1 MDITWCIV
9 NSIVIFIRLCWHTW
23 NRIPLLTLF
32 TDTYVIAHI
41 LNIAIFF
48 FRQCRH
54 GLPISW
60 TIEVPFSQLWVAQN
74 SSWDGWEMQ
83 IGGSKWNS
91 FSKMSAAQLLL
102 HDRAL
107 PVSPTHLS
115 TKVRRIFLI
124 LRHSQ
129 RRPTLQ
135 RKKWWCIWVRQMIFR
150 FCMTLST

>member
-1 MDITWCIV
+1 MDTTCCIV
-9 NSIVIFIRLCWHTW
+9 NSIVIFIRICWHTW
-23 NRIPLLTLF
+23 NRIPLLSLF
-32 TDTYVIAHI
+32 TDTYCTYPKHSN
-41 LNIAIFF
+41 LFF

-60 TIEVPFSQLWVAQN
+60 TTEVPFSQLWVAQN

-91 FSKMSAAQLLL
+91 FSKMNAAQLLL
-102 HDRAL
+102 HHRGL

-115 TKVRRIFLI
+115 TKVRWTFLI
-124 LRHSQ
+124 LRQSQ

-135 RKKWWCIWVRQMIFR
+135 RKKWWCTWVRQMIFR
-150 FCMTLST
+150 FCINLST